1 MTINRAY
8 NITRNF
14 QKDGIEFIP
23 GLITNGFFC
32 SSTNNT
38 IDFCSFTSE
47 HFSYF
52 NISKK
57 EFKTNFLDN
66 HNFHISDEEFNEDLA
81 YSIQKPIGE
90 YAITS
95 IGLITMDEFYLAQDF
110 IEKQQ
115 KIKKTN
121 MEFKQTYLSNKGKK
135 YIFLGDLL
143 SNYGTNIIYSLKDCL
158 FDISLSKIVKLN
170 SIKLIE
176 EINND
181 YYYTLDSFF
190 NCRTYLSYSNKL
202 SLKEKI

>member
-1 MTINRAY
+1 MTMHRAY
-8 NITRNF
+8 NITRDF

-32 SSTNNT
+32 SSTNNN

-52 NISKK
+52 TISQK

-66 HNFHISDEEFNEDLA
+66 PNFHISDEEFNQDLS

-110 IEKQQ
+110 IEQQ
-115 KIKKTN
+115 HKIKKTN
-121 MEFKQTYLSNKGKK
+121 LEFKQTYISNKGKK
-135 YIFLGDLL
+135 YIFLGDLF
-143 SNYGTNIIYSLKDCL
+143 SNYGTNVMYTLKDCL
-158 FDISLSKIVKLN
+158 FDISLNKIVKLS

-176 EINND
+176 KINND
-181 YYYTLDSFF
+181 FYHNLDSFL
-190 NCRTYLSYSNKL
+190 NSRTHISLANQP
-202 SLKEKI
+202 SLKEKG